1 MTATVDVSYSSKVF
15 KPEFIA
21 SKNAIVLRSP
31 MDLKLTPRSS
41 VQIDTELRF
50 DFYTDRLS
58 SWIDVSSTFKTLGL
72 TIADEKAWYL
82 NKTVWDTIMIHLQ
95 NISFYYNI
103 EIKKGDILAFI
114 FFAGYSV
121 EIKYNQH

>member
-1 MTATVDVSYSSKVF
+1 MAAVNVSYSSKVF
-15 KPEFIA
+15 KPEFIK
-21 SKNAIVLRSP
+21 SKKAIVIRSP

-41 VQIDTELRF
+41 VRIDTELKF
-50 DFYTDRLS
+50 DFDTDKLG
-58 SWIDVSSTFKTLGL
+58 SWIDAASTFKTLGL
-72 TIADEKAWYL
+72 TIADEKAWHL

-114 FFAGYSV
+114 FFAGYSI